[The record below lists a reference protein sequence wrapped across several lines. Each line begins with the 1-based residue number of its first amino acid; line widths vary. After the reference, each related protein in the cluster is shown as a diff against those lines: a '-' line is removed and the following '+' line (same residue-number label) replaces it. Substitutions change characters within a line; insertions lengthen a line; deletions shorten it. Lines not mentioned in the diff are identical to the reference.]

1 MPIIID
7 GKLVAAKIRQE
18 IKVNTVQLFDEKNI
32 KPGLAL
38 LLVGN
43 NAASEIYVNMKNK
56 ACAELG
62 FHSIIE
68 RMDDNASESSVIEI
82 IEKWNADPKIH
93 GILVQLPLPKQI
105 NEFKVLNTISPSK
118 DVDGFHPV
126 NAGKLMTGIPGFV
139 PCTPAGIME
148 LFSHYNIS
156 LKGKHAVVIGRSNIV
171 GKPIANLMLQKN
183 SNANAIVTICHS
195 ASDDIAY
202 YTKQADIIVAAIGV
216 ANFVK
221 GDMVKD
227 GVVVIDVGIN
237 RIEDPSSPKGYKI
250 AGDVDFETVAPK
262 ASAITPV
269 PGGVGPMTIAM
280 LMMNTYNSAIGKY
293 EI

>member
-1 MPIIID
+1 MSLIID
-7 GKLVAAKIRQE
+7 GKTIGENIRLELKQ
-18 IKVNTVQLFDEKNI
+18 KAVKLFEDRGI

-38 LLVGN
+38 LLVGS
-43 NAASEIYVNMKNK
+43 NAASEIYVNMKFK
-56 ACAELG
+56 ACTEIG
-62 FHSIIE
+62 FYSIIE
-68 RMDDNASESSVIEI
+68 RLPETATEEEVLKIIDGWNNDDKV
-82 IEKWNADPKIH
+82 H

-105 NEFKVLNTISPSK
+105 NEFKILNAVSYKK

-148 LFSHYNIS
+148 LFTRCNIS

-171 GKPIANLMLQKN
+171 GKPIANLMLQKAP
-183 SNANAIVTICHS
+183 NANAIVTVCHS
-195 ASDDIAY
+195 AASDISY

-216 ANFVK
+216 PDFIK

-237 RIEDPSSPKGYKI
+237 RVDDSSSPKGYKI
-250 AGDVDFETVAPK
+250 TGDVEFDSVSQK

-269 PGGVGPMTIAM
+269 PKGVGPMTIAM
-280 LMMNTYNSAIGKY
+280 LMSNTYDSASGKY
-293 EI
+293 E